1 MLYCRWIQLPQNNEF
16 QTFQELLSFHNSN
29 SKSFNEEA
37 VKMISELQS
46 VNDGLREL
54 VEGWASVKPR
64 VNESMTSKAI
74 TWHILQGNRFEE
86 VTELEKI
93 ASLNVGLRSIING
106 LLSKVQWLQ
115 TVNSTMRLVRMSV
128 HNVVATGEASD
139 ETFLMLW
146 EAGTAYLQFQT
157 ANSLLRKALEII
169 DNINFST
176 AILKSDLCG
185 PKFSLQLLQLASEF
199 VEKATKDAIEA
210 MGSVKF
216 SEAKKNDNS

>member
-1 MLYCRWIQLPQNNEF
+1 LSDNKEF
-16 QTFQELLSFHNSN
+16 QTFEELIGFHNSN

-37 VKMISELQS
+37 VKMIWELQS

-54 VEGWASVKPR
+54 VKGWASVKPR
-64 VNESMTSKAI
+64 VNE
-74 TWHILQGNRFEE
+74 HIDQQGDNMAAGLIALVQGNGSRFEE
-86 VTELEKI
+86 GIELQKI
-93 ASLNVGLRSIING
+93 ASLNVGLRSIVNG

-157 ANSLLRKALEII
+157 ATSLLRKALGII
-169 DNINFST
+169 DNIDFSST
-176 AILKSDLCG
+176 IFRSDLCG
-185 PKFSLQLLQLASEF
+185 PKFIPQLLQVASEF
-199 VEKATKDAIEA
+199 VEKATKDAIDA
-210 MGSVKF
+210 MVHVKF
-216 SEAKKNDNS
+216 IEGKKYDS